1 MTDRDRKPWW
11 ELDPEERPVPLDAGG
26 GWAAADD
33 AELFVNL
40 EREAIIREDTEP
52 NLATLTSTGHDQR
65 TIRRRALSVSRSGL
79 AAAALSLAIGCVA
92 MFAWGW
98 NQGAAV
104 AADRHQPSV
113 GEESTMD
120 ADVAPATKDPRR
132 NASLKDS
139 QRGKVNK
146 KGDS

>member
-26 GWAAADD
+26 GWAVADD

-52 NLATLTSTGHDQR
+52 ALATLTSTGHDQR
-65 TIRRRALSVSRSGL
+65 TVRRRTLTVSRSGL
-79 AAAALSLAIGCVA
+79 AAAVLSLAIGCLA

-98 NQGAAV
+98 NQGAAL
-104 AADRHQPSV
+104 AADLRHPSV
-113 GEESTMD
+113 GEEP
-120 ADVAPATKDPRR
+120 AIEVDVAPVTESRR
-132 NASLKDS
+132 GHASLKDS
-139 QRGKVNK
+139 HGGKLNR

>member
-1 MTDRDRKPWW
+1 MTGRDRQPWW
-11 ELDPEERPVPLDAGG
+11 ELDPEERPVPLDTGG

-52 NLATLTSTGHDQR
+52 SLATHTSTGHDRR
-65 TIRRRALSVSRSGL
+65 TVRRRALSVSRSGL

-104 AADRHQPSV
+104 AADRHHPSV

-139 QRGKVNK
+139 QGEKLNK